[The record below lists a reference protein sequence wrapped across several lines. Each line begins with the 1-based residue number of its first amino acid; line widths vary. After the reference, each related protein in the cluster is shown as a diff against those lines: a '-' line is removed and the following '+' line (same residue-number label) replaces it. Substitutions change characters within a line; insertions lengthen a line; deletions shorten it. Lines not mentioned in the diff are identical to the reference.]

1 MKQFIIFFLFFLMI
15 IFLFPYSIYA
25 NEQAKKLWEEDK
37 KLQQILEEEVSDS
50 LDAAII
56 WNPQTGR
63 IRAYVYPNNA
73 FHIAYSLGSIFKLFT
88 SYAALREDLISQ
100 DEKILCDGTYK
111 YQDKDYTCWHPQGHG
126 NVNLIKAIALSCN
139 VYFYN
144 LSERLSFNL
153 LYKIAHQFHFG
164 RATGLEN
171 EEIEGAEEETGK
183 CSHSLENRSLASYSI
198 GDTESLLV
206 TPLQVLVSVSA
217 LLNEG
222 YLYRPQITHSLEE
235 IINFQAQTM
244 GNVDL
249 PINNDIIRR
258 GMLGCVQYGTGEE
271 AFIEGINILGKTSTS
286 TIVSGGGHTHGWFV
300 AFTPYEK
307 PSLGLI
313 VFNYYGNGYHT
324 AAPLAGKILYRFL
337 REE

>member
-1 MKQFIIFFLFFLMI
+1 MKQFIIFLFMS

-25 NEQAKKLWEEDK
+25 NDNEKAKKLWEEDK

-50 LDAAII
+50 LDTAII

-73 FHIAYSLGSIFKLFT
+73 FRIAYSLGSIFKLFT
-88 SYAALREDLISQ
+88 TYAALNEDVISQ
-100 DEKILCDGTYK
+100 DEKILCNGTYK
-111 YQDKDYTCWHPQGHG
+111 YQDKNYTCWHPQGHG

-153 LYKIAHQFHFG
+153 LYKTAHQFHFG
-164 RATGLEN
+164 KATGLEEGEK
-171 EEIEGAEEETGK
+171 EEKAGK

-206 TPLQVLVSVSA
+206 TPLQVLVSTSA

-222 YLYRPQITHSLEE
+222 YLYRPQITHSLDE
-235 IINFQAQTM
+235 IINFQAQIM

-249 PINNDIIRR
+249 PRNNDIIRR
-258 GMLGCVQYGTGEE
+258 GMLECVQYGTGKE

-286 TIVSGGGHTHGWFV
+286 TIVGGGGHTHGWFV